1 MIFIEDLLKKNRK
14 LLRNDEQLSSH
25 TIKSLKINET
35 KSTLLIGFFKSSHKN
50 PLINFSPVMFQL
62 VGLKI

>member
-1 MIFIEDLLKKNRK
+1 MILIEDLLKKSRK

-35 KSTLLIGFFKSSHKN
+35 KSTLLIGFLSHHT
-50 PLINFSPVMFQL
+50 
-62 VGLKI
+62 KIPG